1 MDLHLAGKTA
11 VVTGASKG
19 IGFAITQALAGEG
32 VNVVAGARAATTE
45 LSDLAARTTVYPV
58 AVDLTSPDGP
68 ARLIGA
74 AIAAYGAL
82 DILVNNVGAVRPR
95 TGGFLSV
102 TDDDWLSALTINFL
116 AAVRTT
122 RAALPH
128 LIERGGGAIVTI
140 NSVNA
145 RLPDPL
151 VIDYS
156 AAKAALGNF
165 SKSLSKEV
173 AAHGI
178 RVTTVSPGPVSTGL
192 WLGTDGVA
200 ATVARTVGAAPEA
213 VAQKAAGESATGRF
227 TQPEEVA
234 DLVLLLASDRAANI
248 TGADFT
254 IDGGL
259 ISTL

>member
-1 MDLHLAGKTA
+1 
-11 VVTGASKG
+11 
-19 IGFAITQALAGEG
+19 
-32 VNVVAGARAATTE
+32 
-45 LSDLAARTTVYPV
+45 
-58 AVDLTSPDGP
+58 VDLTAPDGP
-68 ARLIGA
+68 ARLVEA
-74 AIAAYGAL
+74 AVATYGGL

-95 TGGFLSV
+95 IGGFLSV
-102 TDDDWLSALTINFL
+102 TDDDWLSALTINFF

-128 LIERGGGAIVTI
+128 LIDRGGGTIVTV

-156 AAKAALGNF
+156 AAKAALASF

-173 AAHGI
+173 ASHGI

-200 ATVARTVGAAPEA
+200 ATVARAAGGAPEA
-213 VAQKAAGESATGRF
+213 IAQQAAAESATGRF

-234 DLVLLLASDRAANI
+234 DLVLLLASDRAGNV
-248 TGADFT
+248 TGADII

-259 ISTL
+259 ITTL